1 MLIEEIVK
9 ILGVEK
15 LDESQQTD
23 IKEKLDSIID
33 VKARERADSLLGEEK
48 ERLVNEYE
56 NKFEDYKKDI
66 TSKFSNFV
74 DSVLDQELVIP
85 EKVMEYARKGELYN
99 DLVEQFKIRLGIDEG
114 VLDEEAK
121 SLLREAKSEITKL
134 KDTVNEL
141 MAKKTELESDTKQM
155 AANLYLRKKCDGL
168 SEASRVK
175 VLSILGD
182 ITDKKE
188 IDRKYDIV
196 METILKEEVSAGTE
210 VPEAEAETEEKICS
224 ACGAIIKEKGAT
236 TCSNCGASL
245 EEVVDSIVPAEEQG
259 QGSMEVDADAKP
271 VAAIQEDDNPF
282 NKVKARWV
290 KILKENKF

>member
-15 LDESQQTD
+15 LDESQQTLV
-23 IKEKLDSIID
+23 KEKLDSIID
-33 VKARERADSLLGEEK
+33 VKARERADSILGEEK
-48 ERLVNEYE
+48 ERLVTEYE
-56 NKFEDYKKDI
+56 TKFEDYKKDI

-74 DSVLDQELVIP
+74 DSVLDQELTIP
-85 EKVMEYARKGELYN
+85 EKVMEYARKGELYT
-99 DLVEQFKIRLGIDEG
+99 DLVEQFKIRMGIDEG

-121 SLLREAKSEITKL
+121 ALLKEAKNEITKL
-134 KDTVNEL
+134 KAKANEVISRN
-141 MAKKTELESDTKQM
+141 AELENDTKQM

-168 SEASRVK
+168 SEASRIR

-196 METILKEEVSAGTE
+196 METVLKEEVAVGTE
-210 VPEAEAETEEKICS
+210 LPEPEAETEEFIS
-224 ACGAIIKEKGAT
+224 SSCGAIMKDRIIT
-236 TCSNCGASL
+236 TCPECSGSL
-245 EEVVDSIVPAEEQG
+245 VPVVDSIVPAEEEG
-259 QGSMEVDADAKP
+259 QGSMEVPTEEKP
-271 VAAIQEDDNPF
+271 VATIQEDDSPF
-282 NKVKARWV
+282 NRVKAQWV